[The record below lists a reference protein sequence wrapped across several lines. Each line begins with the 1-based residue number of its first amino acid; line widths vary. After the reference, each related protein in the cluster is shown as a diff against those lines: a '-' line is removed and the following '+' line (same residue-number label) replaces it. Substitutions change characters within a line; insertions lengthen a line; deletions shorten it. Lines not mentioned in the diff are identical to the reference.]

1 MATEYLF
8 SYGTL
13 QQEAV
18 QRATFERTLSGKPDA
33 LAGYALSQ
41 LIINDRAV
49 IQTSGSTSHPIIRE
63 TGDKSDVVVGTLFE
77 VTPNELASADKYE
90 IADYQRI
97 SVVLA
102 SGSRAWVYVAA
113 RGVEGDRD
121 VSLR

>member
-1 MATEYLF
+1 MATKYLF

-13 QQEAV
+13 QQGAV
-18 QRATFERTLSGKPDA
+18 QRATFGRTLTGKPDE

-41 LIINDRAV
+41 LIISDQAV

-63 TGDKSDVVVGTLFE
+63 TGNKSDVVMGTLFE

-90 IADYQRI
+90 VGDYRRI

-102 SGSRAWVYVAA
+102 SGSIAWVYVAA
-113 RGVEGDRD
+113 RGAAGDRD
-121 VSLR
+121 ASLR